1 MIEASMVEMEK
12 NRRGSQLRRTFHCQG
27 MLIKLFVF
35 QQQDYANRDVVLI
48 VAVDNGDNEESEV
61 SGGCTCQE
69 IACTACQNRASCIH
83 KVSNTIIIATL
94 LGVRCDTDSYPS
106 ALTAARRLAVRK
118 HTHFLRLKF
127 TCLFAGTCFMKH
139 D

>member
-1 MIEASMVEMEK
+1 MVEMEK

-83 KVSNTIIIATL
+83 KQHNYYCDKL
-94 LGVRCDTDSYPS
+94 LGVGYDTDSYPS

-127 TCLFAGTCFMKH
+127 TCLSAGTCFMKH